1 VEEITI
7 RISLDELRD
16 IGRSL
21 GILSV
26 NKFNKNELIR
36 TIQLAEGWD
45 ECFGQ
50 EHECGDTEC
59 VWRTECRAGER
70 TV

>member
-1 VEEITI
+1 MS
-7 RISLDELRD
+7 ISIEELRD
-16 IGRSL
+16 IGKAL

-26 NKFNKNELIR
+26 NKFGKSELIR

-50 EHECGDTEC
+50 GLVCGDTEC
-59 VWRTECRAGER
+59 VWRAECLAGEKK
-70 TV
+70 V